1 MIPGLSEAVV
11 RSQTTK
17 QSFARGREYFERG
30 AVLSLTRRG
39 RAIKGEVEGNEYT
52 PYQVRIEFDAGGV
65 TGVTC
70 TCAYAWRGWCKHVVA
85 VALACVYAEP
95 ELAATAG
102 PEDLLAELDRRQ
114 LQAVLRN
121 MAGRNPRLGR
131 QIQREIERLH
141 WDLHR
146 DEAFDE
152 DAAGAK
158 QYEQRVGAIIHS
170 LDYLPSAEA
179 YWYVGGVVDQLR
191 QVLGEAQQAL
201 AQGDSRD
208 ALNILAGLIAAMVEE
223 WTVLDDS
230 DGIVSEFWYELDEPL
245 TQALLGAQL
254 SPSERRYW
262 ADSLYS
268 WINEL
273 GYYGVDD
280 AFDRSLMAAE
290 LLDEDGDV
298 LERLAAQDQ
307 APPPPLVEP
316 LLSVLNRRNEH
327 ERYLDIAQR
336 AGHRLAYALKL
347 IELERVTEAIEFG
360 HDQAW
365 TADEALTIVQALDAV
380 GRPEAVLAFARQ
392 GLYGLGDKAGLALW
406 LQAFAA
412 SLDQRELALE
422 AYMEALQ
429 AAPSL
434 EAYLRLEEL
443 AGPAWPQVRS
453 QTLNA
458 LRARSYG
465 WTEPGLVDILLHED
479 LVEDAIAKIGE
490 RPDAETL
497 ARVVEKAISV
507 RPGWA
512 IRQSLSQAM
521 RIIEPGQ
528 SRSYPQAV
536 EWLRRAR
543 DAHRAAGREADWQK
557 FVNELKTSPHGRK
570 HKLMGLLEQIE

>member
-1 MIPGLSEAVV
+1 MIPGLSEAIV

-65 TGVTC
+65 TGVSC

-85 VALACVYAEP
+85 VALACVYSEP
-95 ELAATAG
+95 ELAEITG
-102 PEDLLAELDRRQ
+102 PEELLAELDRRQ

-141 WDLHR
+141 WDLRR
-146 DEAFDE
+146 DEASDE

-158 QYEQRVGAIIHS
+158 QVEQRVGAIIHS

-191 QVLGEAQQAL
+191 HVLGEAQQAL
-201 AQGDSRD
+201 AQGNGRD

-254 SPSERRYW
+254 SASERGYW

-280 AFDRSLMAAE
+280 AFDRSLMVAE
-290 LLDEDGDV
+290 LLSEDADV
-298 LERLAAQDQ
+298 LERLSAEEQ

-316 LLSVLNRRNEH
+316 LLSVLNRRGEH
-327 ERYLDIAQR
+327 ERYLAVAKR

-360 HDQAW
+360 QDQAW
-365 TADEALTIVQALDAV
+365 TAEEALTIVQALAAAD
-380 GRPEAVLAFARQ
+380 RPEAVLAFARQ
-392 GLYGLGDKAGLALW
+392 GLYGLGDKAALALW
-406 LQAFAA
+406 LQEFAA
-412 SLDQRELALE
+412 SLDRRDLALE

-434 EAYLRLEEL
+434 KAYLRLEEL
-443 AGPAWPQVRS
+443 AGDAWPQMRS

-479 LVEDAIAKIGE
+479 LVEDAIAKIGD

-536 EWLRRAR
+536 QWLRRAR
-543 DAHRAAGREADWQK
+543 DAHRAAGRDADWQK

-570 HKLMGLLEQIE
+570 HKLMGLLEQLD

>member
-17 QSFARGREYFERG
+17 QSFARGREYFEHG

-85 VALACVYAEP
+85 VALACVFAEP

-102 PEDLLAELDRRQ
+102 PEELMAELDRRQ

-141 WDLHR
+141 WDLRR
-146 DEAFDE
+146 DEASDD

-158 QYEQRVGAIIHS
+158 QVEQRVGAIIHA

-191 QVLGEAQQAL
+191 KVLGEAQQAL
-201 AQGDSRD
+201 AHGDSRE
-208 ALNILAGLIAAMVEE
+208 ALNILAGLIAAMIEE

-230 DGIVSEFWYELDEPL
+230 DGIVSEFWYEIDEPL

-254 SPSERRYW
+254 SAFERRYW

-290 LLDEDGDV
+290 LLGEDGDA
-298 LERLAAQDQ
+298 LDRLSAHDLV
-307 APPPPLVEP
+307 PPPPLVDP
-316 LLSVLNRRNEH
+316 LLSVLNRRGEH
-327 ERYLDIAQR
+327 ERYLGVAKR

-360 HDQAW
+360 QGQAW
-365 TADEALTIVQALDAV
+365 TAEEALTIVQALAAAD
-380 GRPEAVLAFARQ
+380 RPEAVLAFARQ
-392 GLYGLGDKAGLALW
+392 GLYGLGDKAALALW
-406 LQAFAA
+406 LQEFAA

-443 AGPAWPQVRS
+443 AGAAWPQVRS

-458 LRARSYG
+458 LRARTYG
-465 WTEPGLVDILLHED
+465 WTEAGLVDILLHED
-479 LVEDAIAKIGE
+479 LVEDAIAKIGD
-490 RPDAETL
+490 RPDAATL

-557 FVNELKTSPHGRK
+557 FVSELKTSPHSRK
-570 HKLMGLLEQIE
+570 HKLMGLLEQLD

>member
-52 PYQVRIEFDAGGV
+52 PYQVRIEYDAGGV
-65 TGVTC
+65 TGVSC

-85 VALACVYAEP
+85 VALACVNVDPETATVAEP
-95 ELAATAG
+95 E
-102 PEDLLAELDRRQ
+102 ELLADLDRRQ
-114 LQAVLRN
+114 LQAILRA

-141 WDLHR
+141 WDIQR
-146 DEAFDE
+146 DESTDE

-158 QYEQRVGAIIHS
+158 EYEQRAGAIIHS

-191 QVLGEAQQAL
+191 QVLGEAHQAL
-201 AQGDSRD
+201 EQGNDQG
-208 ALNILAGLIAAMVEE
+208 ALNVLAGLIAALVEE

-245 TQALLGAQL
+245 TEALLGAQL
-254 SPSERRYW
+254 SESERRYW
-262 ADSLYS
+262 TDSLYS
-268 WINEL
+268 WVNEL
-273 GYYGVDD
+273 GYYAVDD
-280 AFDRSLMAAE
+280 AFDRSLMVVE
-290 LLDEDGDV
+290 TFSDNTGT
-298 LERLAAQDQ
+298 LEKLAAQDT
-307 APPPPLVEP
+307 ALPPPLVDP
-316 LLSVLNRRNEH
+316 LLHVLERRGESDQ
-327 ERYLDIAQR
+327 YLDVAKRSGQ
-336 AGHRLAYALKL
+336 RLAYVLKL
-347 IELERVTEAIEFG
+347 TELGRVDEAIEYG
-360 HDQAW
+360 RNQAW
-365 TADEALTIVQALDAV
+365 TAEEALTIVKALVAA
-380 GRPEAVLAFARQ
+380 GKPEAMVSFARQ
-392 GLYGLGDKAGLALW
+392 GLYGPGDKTALALW
-406 LQAFAA
+406 LREFSAGLEN
-412 SLDQRELALE
+412 SELALE
-422 AYMEALQ
+422 VALEALQ
-429 AAPSL
+429 IVPSL
-434 EAYLRLEEL
+434 EEYLRLEKL
-443 AGPAWPQVRS
+443 AGDQWPKVRT
-453 QTLNA
+453 QALNA

-465 WTEPGLVDILLHED
+465 WTEPGLVDILLHEG
-479 LVEDAIAKIGE
+479 LVEDAIAKIGD
-490 RPDAETL
+490 RPDAGTL
-497 ARVVEKAISV
+497 ARVVEKAIPV

-543 DAHRAAGREADWQK
+543 DAHHAAGRDAEWQK

-570 HKLMGLLEQIE
+570 HKLMGLLEQLD

>member
-17 QSFARGREYFERG
+17 QSFARGREYFEHG

-85 VALACVYAEP
+85 VALACVFAEP

-102 PEDLLAELDRRQ
+102 PEELMAELDRRQ

-141 WDLHR
+141 WDLRR
-146 DEAFDE
+146 DEASDD

-158 QYEQRVGAIIHS
+158 QVEQRVGAIIHA

-191 QVLGEAQQAL
+191 KVLGEAQQAL
-201 AQGDSRD
+201 AHGDSRE
-208 ALNILAGLIAAMVEE
+208 ALNILAGLIAAMIEE

-230 DGIVSEFWYELDEPL
+230 DGIVSEFWYEIDEPL

-254 SPSERRYW
+254 SAFERRYW

-290 LLDEDGDV
+290 LLGEDGDA
-298 LERLAAQDQ
+298 LDRLSAHDLV
-307 APPPPLVEP
+307 PPPPLVDP
-316 LLSVLNRRNEH
+316 LLSVLNRRGEH
-327 ERYLDIAQR
+327 ERYLGVAKR

-360 HDQAW
+360 QGQAW
-365 TADEALTIVQALDAV
+365 TAEEALTIVQALAAAD
-380 GRPEAVLAFARQ
+380 RPEAVLAFARQ
-392 GLYGLGDKAGLALW
+392 GLYGLGDKAALALW
-406 LQAFAA
+406 LQEFAA

-443 AGPAWPQVRS
+443 AGAAWPQVRS

-458 LRARSYG
+458 LRARTYG
-465 WTEPGLVDILLHED
+465 WTEAGLVDILLHED
-479 LVEDAIAKIGE
+479 LVEDAIAKIGD

-536 EWLRRAR
+536 EWLRRAS

-557 FVNELKTSPHGRK
+557 FVSELKTSPHSRK
-570 HKLMGLLEQIE
+570 HKLMGLLEQLD

>member
-17 QSFARGREYFERG
+17 QSFARGREYFEHG

-85 VALACVYAEP
+85 VALACVFAEP

-102 PEDLLAELDRRQ
+102 PEELLAELDRRQ

-141 WDLHR
+141 WDLRR
-146 DEAFDE
+146 DEASDD

-158 QYEQRVGAIIHS
+158 QVEQRVGAIIHS

-191 QVLGEAQQAL
+191 KVLGEAQQAL
-201 AQGDSRD
+201 AHGDSRE
-208 ALNILAGLIAAMVEE
+208 ALNILAGLIAAMIEE

-230 DGIVSEFWYELDEPL
+230 DGIVSEFWYEIDEPL

-254 SPSERRYW
+254 SAFERRYW

-290 LLDEDGDV
+290 LLGEDGDA
-298 LERLAAQDQ
+298 LDRLSAHDLV
-307 APPPPLVEP
+307 PPPPLVDP
-316 LLSVLNRRNEH
+316 LLSVLNRRGEH
-327 ERYLDIAQR
+327 ERYLGVAKR

-360 HDQAW
+360 QGQAW
-365 TADEALTIVQALDAV
+365 TAEEALTIVQALAAAD
-380 GRPEAVLAFARQ
+380 RPEAVLAFARQ
-392 GLYGLGDKAGLALW
+392 GLYGLGDKAALALW
-406 LQAFAA
+406 LQEFAA

-443 AGPAWPQVRS
+443 AGAAWPQVRS

-458 LRARSYG
+458 LRARTYG
-465 WTEPGLVDILLHED
+465 WTEAGLVDILLHED
-479 LVEDAIAKIGE
+479 LVEDAIAKIGD

-557 FVNELKTSPHGRK
+557 FVSELKTSPHSRK
-570 HKLMGLLEQIE
+570 HKLMGLLEQLD